1 MSRMISMPTSP
12 NFVQSTF
19 RLNYTVAVSSSP
31 FTGQTKTQEFDRVF
45 WEAQVTTP
53 YMKRST
59 FSEWQAWITR
69 LKGGVN
75 YFKFADPD
83 ALTNTGT
90 YSTAA
95 LKVASRIGNSSVTL
109 SFSGN
114 TITAGASTFGSNLVG
129 DYIHVSGANNAIN
142 NGTHKITTATSA
154 TVVVVDTDL
163 ATESNT
169 ASCTV
174 DDNVKGSEG
183 LNLNANNNSASGTIK
198 QGDYLAVLDSTTSNL
213 ADPVQYLLVTE
224 DATSSGSSPVKYS
237 VRTQPKL
244 RTSLANDTRIRFED
258 PRGRFRLSDNTVEWT
273 ANRNS
278 LYSLSFSCHE
288 VI

>member
-1 MSRMISMPTSP
+1 MPTSP
-12 NFVQSTF
+12 NFVRSTF
-19 RLNYTVAVSSSP
+19 RLNNTVGVSASP
-31 FTGQTKTQEFDRVF
+31 FSGKTKTQEFDRVF
-45 WEAQVTTP
+45 WEADVQTP
-53 YMKRST
+53 PMKRAT
-59 FSEWQAWITR
+59 FVEWQAWITR

-75 YFKFADPD
+75 HFQFADPD

-90 YSTAA
+90 YDSATLKTSTRVTNA
-95 LKVASRIGNSSVTL
+95 SVTL

-129 DYIHVSGANNAIN
+129 DYIHVSGADNAEN

-163 ATESNT
+163 TTESNT

-174 DDNVKGSEG
+174 DDNVKGAEG
-183 LNLNANNNSASGTIK
+183 LNLRAGTNSASGTVK
-198 QGDYLAVLDSTTSNL
+198 QGDYLAVLSSTSDDDSN
-213 ADPVQYLLVTE
+213 PVQYLLVTE
-224 DATSSGSSPVKYS
+224 DATASGSSPVKYG

-244 RTSLANDTRIRFED
+244 RTSPTNGTRVRFTS
-258 PRGRFRLSDNTVEWT
+258 PKGRFRLNDNSVEWS
-273 ANRNS
+273 ANNNG
-278 LYSLSFSCHE
+278 LYTLSFSCHE

>member
-1 MSRMISMPTSP
+1 MSRIITMPTSP
-12 NFVQSTF
+12 NFVRSTF
-19 RLNYTVAVSSSP
+19 RLNNTVGVSASP
-31 FTGQTKTQEFDRVF
+31 FSGKTKTQEFDRVF
-45 WEAQVTTP
+45 WEADVQTP
-53 YMKRST
+53 PMKRAT
-59 FSEWQAWITR
+59 FVEWQAWITR

-75 YFKFADPD
+75 HFQFADPD

-90 YSTAA
+90 YDSATLKTSTRVTNA
-95 LKVASRIGNSSVTL
+95 SVTL

-129 DYIHVSGANNAIN
+129 DYIHVSGADNAEN

-163 ATESNT
+163 TTESNT

-174 DDNVKGSEG
+174 DDNVKGAEG
-183 LNLNANNNSASGTIK
+183 LNLRAGTNSASGTVK
-198 QGDYLAVLDSTTSNL
+198 QGDYLAVLSSTSDDDSN
-213 ADPVQYLLVTE
+213 PVQYLLVTE
-224 DATSSGSSPVKYS
+224 DATASGSSPVKYG

-244 RTSLANDTRIRFED
+244 RTSPTNGTRVRFTS
-258 PRGRFRLSDNTVEWT
+258 PKGRFRLNDNSVEWS
-273 ANRNS
+273 ANNNG
-278 LYSLSFSCHE
+278 LYTLSFSCHE

>member
-1 MSRMISMPTSP
+1 MSRIITMPTSP
-12 NFVQSTF
+12 NFVRSTF

-31 FTGQTKTQEFDRVF
+31 FSGKTKTQEFDRVF
-45 WEAQVTTP
+45 WEAEVQTP
-53 YMKRST
+53 PMKRAT

-75 YFKFADPD
+75 HFQFSDPD

-90 YSTAA
+90 YSTAT
-95 LKVASRIGNSSVTL
+95 LKTATRVTNASVTL

-114 TITAGASTFGSNLVG
+114 TITAGASTFGSNVVG
-129 DYIHVSGANNAIN
+129 DYIHISGADNAVN

-163 ATESNT
+163 TTESNT

-174 DDNVKGSEG
+174 DDNVKGAEG
-183 LNLNANNNSASGTIK
+183 LNLTADTNSASGTIK
-198 QGDYLAVLDSTTSNL
+198 QGDYLAVLSSTTDVNS
-213 ADPVQYLLVTE
+213 DPVQYLLVTE
-224 DATSSGSSPVKYS
+224 DATASGSSPVKYG

-244 RTSLANDTRIRFED
+244 RTSPTNGTRVRFAT
-258 PRGRFRLSDNTVEWT
+258 PKGRFRLNDNSVEWS
-273 ANRNS
+273 ANNNS
-278 LYSLSFSCHE
+278 LYTLSFSCHE